1 MFVFKDFWTFVK
13 NSNSVEQIDVDTFPG
28 FIKLAWKSICILLV
42 IDIVLGIFI
51 VTPLKFYNIYPSIKE
66 IEFTRLRILS
76 ITLFLPLLEELTFRL
91 PLRISTFNI
100 LASLCILLYLLIRLF
115 ILSNRVIALSCSFF
129 IVLVLYQ
136 IICKESNMFNSIL
149 GILKN
154 RFWVFFYFQALLFGF
169 LHLTNYNLDFKY
181 IYLYPLVALSYIIP
195 GIFWGYLR
203 VRYSS
208 GIYLCIVSHIAVNS
222 LYCLVIFH

>member
-1 MFVFKDFWTFVK
+1 MFVFKDFWTFIK
-13 NSNSVEQIDVDTFPG
+13 NSNSVEQIDINTFPD

-42 IDIVLGIFI
+42 FDFVLGIFI

-76 ITLFLPLLEELTFRL
+76 IALFLPLLEELIFRL
-91 PLRISTFNI
+91 PLRISINNI
-100 LASLCILLYLLIRLF
+100 LISLGVFFYFFIRLCF
-115 ILSNRVIALSCSFF
+115 MSKRVIAISCSFI
-129 IVLVLYQ
+129 IVLGMQQLFKKKSE
-136 IICKESNMFNSIL
+136 IFSTIL
-149 GILKN
+149 RTIKN
-154 RFWVFFYFQALLFGF
+154 RFWVFFYVQALLFGF

-181 IYLYPLVALSYIIP
+181 IYLFPLVALSYIIP